1 MSFRVSPAQLQAAK
15 GVVRCGACLGIF
27 SAVANAIQL
36 KSEHGLESSED
47 VSPFDDLEAEDV
59 ADSLLTET
67 DGALA
72 RDLDDA
78 TLAPASAAARV
89 VDEEEAELA
98 AAFPD
103 TYANPGSSLRDDLDV
118 SLGDFRLDDD
128 EVDEEE
134 ADEEQAVDEEADA
147 EEAEEGDEEEA
158 EEADEES
165 ADDREADGAT
175 DAVLA
180 ASGAEPPPSTED
192 LVDTDLPA
200 VSLEPEPTE
209 VVAEAQVLPPKD
221 AEEQDAKAALRQQ
234 LAELVGAETP
244 GAVADAQIARL
255 DAVPITLQGGR
266 SLQRRLGRLGLALV
280 NLLLLLCLP
289 AQWLYVNR
297 NLLSAD
303 PYFAPLAP
311 LVCRLAT
318 CAPPRDVP
326 QSTAIYSQQ
335 LLVRSH
341 PEYENALEVSFVFH
355 NDSPVPQHFPD
366 VELLFSDVNGQPVA
380 NRLFG
385 PREYLPVELR
395 QLEDM
400 PSKSS
405 VQAQLELVDP
415 GEQAVHYTLKIH
427 DRPVAE

>member
-27 SAVANAIQL
+27 SAVANTIQL
-36 KSEHGLESSED
+36 KSEHGPESSD
-47 VSPFDDLEAEDV
+47 DDSLFDALEAEAV

-78 TLAPASAAARV
+78 TLAPASAAAHV

-118 SLGDFRLDDD
+118 SLGDFRLDD
-128 EVDEEE
+128 
-134 ADEEQAVDEEADA
+134 
-147 EEAEEGDEEEA
+147 EEAEDEAADQPAEA
-158 EEADEES
+158 E
-165 ADDREADGAT
+165 
-175 DAVLA
+175 AVAPPAL
-180 ASGAEPPPSTED
+180 GAEAALLTED
-192 LVDTDLPA
+192 RADSDPPA
-200 VSLEPEPTE
+200 ATREPAPM
-209 VVAEAQVLPPKD
+209 AERADAQVLPRKD
-221 AEEQDAKAALRQQ
+221 AEEQDAKAVLREQ
-234 LAELVGAETP
+234 LAELAETEALGP
-244 GAVADAQIARL
+244 VADAQIARL

-266 SLQRRLGRLGLALV
+266 SLQRRLGRLGLLLV

-297 NLLSAD
+297 SLLSAD

-311 LVCRLAT
+311 LVCRLFA
-318 CAPPRDVP
+318 CAPPRDAP
-326 QSTAIYSQQ
+326 QPTAIYSQQ

-341 PEYENALEVSFVFH
+341 PDYENALEVSFVFH
-355 NDSPVPQHFPD
+355 NDSPAAQRFPD
-366 VELLFSDVNGQPVA
+366 VELLFSDTNGQPVA

-395 QLEDM
+395 QLDDM
-400 PSKSS
+400 PAKSS

-415 GEQAVHYTLKIH
+415 GQQAVHYTLKIH

>member
-36 KSEHGLESSED
+36 KSEHGPEYSDD
-47 VSPFDDLEAEDV
+47 VSLFDDLEAQAV

-78 TLAPASAAARV
+78 TLAPESAAARV

-118 SLGDFRLDDD
+118 SLGDFRLDDEGADD
-128 EVDEEE
+128 EA
-134 ADEEQAVDEEADA
+134 ADY
-147 EEAEEGDEEEA
+147 EEAEA
-158 EEADEES
+158 IAQQ
-165 ADDREADGAT
+165 
-175 DAVLA
+175 
-180 ASGAEPPPSTED
+180 ASGAEAALSTED
-192 LVDTDLPA
+192 RADTDPLAATRQP
-200 VSLEPEPTE
+200 VPTAAMTD
-209 VVAEAQVLPPKD
+209 VQVLPPKD
-221 AEEQDAKAALRQQ
+221 AEEQDAKAALRQR
-234 LAELVGAETP
+234 LAELAETEVLGP
-244 GAVADAQIARL
+244 VADAQIARL

-266 SLQRRLGRLGLALV
+266 SLQRRLGRVGLLLV

-297 NLLSAD
+297 SLLAAD

-311 LVCRLAT
+311 LVCRLFA
-318 CAPPRDVP
+318 CAPPRDAP
-326 QSTAIYSQQ
+326 QPTAIYSQQ

-341 PEYENALEVSFVFH
+341 PDYENALEVSFVFH
-355 NDSPVPQHFPD
+355 NDSPAAQRFPD
-366 VELLFSDVNGQPVA
+366 VELLFSDTNGQPVA

-385 PREYLPVELR
+385 PREYLPIELR
-395 QLEDM
+395 QLDDM
-400 PSKSS
+400 PARSS

-415 GEQAVHYTLKIH
+415 GQQAVHYTLKIH

>member
-27 SAVANAIQL
+27 SAVANTIQL
-36 KSEHGLESSED
+36 KSEHGPESSD
-47 VSPFDDLEAEDV
+47 DDSLFDALEAEAV

-78 TLAPASAAARV
+78 TLAPASAAAHV

-118 SLGDFRLDDD
+118 SVGDFRLDD
-128 EVDEEE
+128 
-134 ADEEQAVDEEADA
+134 
-147 EEAEEGDEEEA
+147 EEAEDEAADQPAEA
-158 EEADEES
+158 E
-165 ADDREADGAT
+165 
-175 DAVLA
+175 AVAPPAL
-180 ASGAEPPPSTED
+180 GAEASLSTED
-192 LVDTDLPA
+192 RADSDPPA
-200 VSLEPEPTE
+200 ATREPAPM
-209 VVAEAQVLPPKD
+209 AERADAQVLPRKD
-221 AEEQDAKAALRQQ
+221 AEEQDAKAVLREQ
-234 LAELVGAETP
+234 LAELAETEALGP
-244 GAVADAQIARL
+244 VADAQIARL

-266 SLQRRLGRLGLALV
+266 SLQRRLGRLGLLLV

-297 NLLSAD
+297 SLLSAD

-311 LVCRLAT
+311 LVCRLFA
-318 CAPPRDVP
+318 CAPPRDTP
-326 QSTAIYSQQ
+326 QPTAIYSQQ

-341 PEYENALEVSFVFH
+341 PDYENALEVSFVFH
-355 NDSPVPQHFPD
+355 NDSPAAQRFPD
-366 VELLFSDVNGQPVA
+366 VELLFSDTNGQPVA

-395 QLEDM
+395 QLDDM
-400 PSKSS
+400 PAKSS

-415 GEQAVHYTLKIH
+415 GQQAVHYTLKIH

>member
-27 SAVANAIQL
+27 SAVANTIQL
-36 KSEHGLESSED
+36 KSEHGPESSD
-47 VSPFDDLEAEDV
+47 DDSLFDALEAEAV

-78 TLAPASAAARV
+78 TLAPASAAAHV

-103 TYANPGSSLRDDLDV
+103 TYANPGSSLRGDLDV
-118 SLGDFRLDDD
+118 SLGDFRLDD
-128 EVDEEE
+128 
-134 ADEEQAVDEEADA
+134 
-147 EEAEEGDEEEA
+147 EEAEDEAADQPAEA
-158 EEADEES
+158 E
-165 ADDREADGAT
+165 
-175 DAVLA
+175 AVAPPAL
-180 ASGAEPPPSTED
+180 GAEAALSTED
-192 LVDTDLPA
+192 RADSDPPA
-200 VSLEPEPTE
+200 ATREPAPM
-209 VVAEAQVLPPKD
+209 AERADAQVLPRKD
-221 AEEQDAKAALRQQ
+221 AEEQDAKAVLREQ
-234 LAELVGAETP
+234 LAELAETEALGP
-244 GAVADAQIARL
+244 VADAQIARL

-266 SLQRRLGRLGLALV
+266 SLQRRLGRLGLLLV

-297 NLLSAD
+297 SLLSAD

-311 LVCRLAT
+311 LVCRLFA
-318 CAPPRDVP
+318 CAPPRDTP
-326 QSTAIYSQQ
+326 QPTAIYSQQ

-341 PEYENALEVSFVFH
+341 PDYENALEVSFVFH
-355 NDSPVPQHFPD
+355 NDSPAAQRFPD
-366 VELLFSDVNGQPVA
+366 VELLFSDTNGQPVA

-395 QLEDM
+395 QLDDM
-400 PSKSS
+400 PAKSS

-415 GEQAVHYTLKIH
+415 GQQAVHYTLKIH